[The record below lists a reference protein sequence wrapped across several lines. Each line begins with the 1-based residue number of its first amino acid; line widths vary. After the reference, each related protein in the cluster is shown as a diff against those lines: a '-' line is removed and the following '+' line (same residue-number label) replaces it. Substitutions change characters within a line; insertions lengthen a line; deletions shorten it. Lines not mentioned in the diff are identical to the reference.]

1 MQPVN
6 HLHILECRTEDS
18 CTKNEKSCAR
28 FVGEF
33 KTSWCVFDEPGR
45 MRRIA
50 ELARRA
56 EDPTLWNDPEQAQ
69 GVMKELSDLRTD
81 LAPWQALTTRIEEA
95 EGLLDMAIEEGDEHV
110 AAEVVRDLPAL
121 QREVAKLEFQAT
133 LSGPYD
139 RANAIIAVHAG
150 AGGTDAQDWAQ
161 MLLRMYLRWAE
172 RRGFKT
178 ETYDLSQGEE
188 AGIKS
193 VTVDVEG
200 PYAYGYLRS
209 ERGVHRLV
217 RLSPFDAGHRRHT
230 SFALVEVMPD
240 VQTTNDIEINPE
252 DVKFEAYRAGGPGGQ
267 NVNKVS
273 TAVRLTHV
281 PTGLVVTCQTERS
294 QLQNRETA
302 MRILRAKLRAAE
314 AIRVEEERLQLRG
327 QHVEAGWG
335 NQIRSYVIH
344 PYNMVKDL
352 RTQHESSDPA
362 GVLDGDLDAFMEA
375 YLNWAVNEGL
385 VAIQSGKDS

>member
-1 MQPVN
+1 
-6 HLHILECRTEDS
+6 
-18 CTKNEKSCAR
+18 
-28 FVGEF
+28 
-33 KTSWCVFDEPGR
+33 
-45 MRRIA
+45 
-50 ELARRA
+50 
-56 EDPTLWNDPEQAQ
+56 
-69 GVMKELSDLRTD
+69 MKELSDLRTD

-95 EGLLDMAIEEGDEHV
+95 EGLLDMALEEGDENV
-110 AAEVVRDLPAL
+110 AAEVVRGLPAL
-121 QREVAKLEFQAT
+121 QRDVAKLEFQAT

-161 MLLRMYLRWAE
+161 TLLRMYLRWAE
-172 RRGFKT
+172 RRGYKT

-217 RLSPFDAGHRRHT
+217 RLSPFDASHRRHT

-352 RTQHESSDPA
+352 RTQYESSDPA

-385 VAIQSGKDS
+385 AVSPVKDS